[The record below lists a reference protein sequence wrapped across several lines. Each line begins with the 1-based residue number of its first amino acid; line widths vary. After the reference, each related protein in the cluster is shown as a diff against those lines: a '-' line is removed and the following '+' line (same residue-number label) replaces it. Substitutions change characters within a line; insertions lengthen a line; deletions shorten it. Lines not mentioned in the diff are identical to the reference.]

1 MAKIKKWSSMTVI
14 VTLVAGLLSAC
25 SGGGSNEGTSG
36 NGASTTEPGTTQ
48 EAAGEPI
55 KLKFWGGVPAEAGPQ
70 AIVDAW
76 NAQNKDIQVE
86 YERFVNDDA
95 GNMKLD
101 TALMTGQDADLY
113 VNYMM
118 PRLKQRVEAG
128 LALDLGALG
137 DYNIDEKMGPDAKLW
152 QVDGKYYGMPTTKN
166 MAFFWLNK
174 DMLDKANL
182 PVPPIDW
189 TWDDVRTYAKKLK
202 ETGTNW
208 GLLQHEAVFT
218 APFDGTL
225 AAIGTTKGDGKSNLD
240 SPLMKTGFQAY
251 YDMMFTDKTTPPYGE
266 QITSKMPVDTMFLK
280 GQAAMLNAGLFIFRN
295 SNNLKDNPRTFKIA
309 FATMPRISKDQDKF
323 KYPGGLGDVISINA
337 KSPNKEAAWKFL
349 KWYADGG
356 MLPVAAGGRIPASN
370 AVDKNEALNLMLK
383 GVEDLYDKDSLM
395 KVAFGEYPTFVEMLD
410 QKVVDMRKEEYE
422 KYFLQQE
429 DIDTALANMA
439 KKHNEALGVK

>member
-1 MAKIKKWSSMTVI
+1 MVKMKSWFA
-14 VTLVAGLLSAC
+14 VTLVAMLFAGLLSAC
-25 SGGGSNEGTSG
+25 SGGGSNEGTNG
-36 NGASTTEPGTTQ
+36 NTAGTNKPAQNEP
-48 EAAGEPI
+48 AKSEPV

-86 YERFVNDDA
+86 YERFVNDDP
-95 GNMKLD
+95 GNLKLD
-101 TALMTGQDADLY
+101 TALMTGQDADLF
-113 VNYMM
+113 VNYAM

-128 LALDLGALG
+128 LALDLSALG
-137 DYNIDEKMGPDAKLW
+137 DYNIDDMMGPDAKLW

-182 PVPPIDW
+182 PIPPLDW

-208 GLLQHEAVFT
+208 GLLQHEAVFM

-225 AAIGTTKGDGKSNLD
+225 AAIGTTKADGKSNLD
-240 SPLMKTGFQAY
+240 NPLMKAGFQNY
-251 YDMMFTDKTTPPYGE
+251 YDLMFTDQSTPPYGE

-280 GQAAMLNAGLFIFRN
+280 GEAGMLNAGLFIFRN

-309 FATMPRISKDQDKF
+309 FAAMPRISKNDSEF

-356 MLPVAAGGRIPASN
+356 MLPVAAGGRIPASK
-370 AVDKNEALNLMLK
+370 AVNKDEALNLMLK

-395 KVAFGEYPTFVEMLD
+395 KVVFGEFPTYVDMLD
-410 QKVVDMRKEEYE
+410 QKMVDMRREEFE
-422 KYFLQQE
+422 KFFLKQE
-429 DIDTALANMA
+429 DLDTALANMV